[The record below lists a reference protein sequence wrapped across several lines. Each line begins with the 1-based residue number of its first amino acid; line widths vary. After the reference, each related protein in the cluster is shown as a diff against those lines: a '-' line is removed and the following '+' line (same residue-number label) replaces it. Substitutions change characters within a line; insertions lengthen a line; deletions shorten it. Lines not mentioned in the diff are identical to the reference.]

1 MGVTGA
7 GGFLVTQQGLSA
19 WASHGTSGDLGLSS
33 PTLRPFVEPMP
44 IMPVLPQRARS
55 ALSPAPSIEPNR
67 AINPGIGR
75 PFEGR
80 SERHQ
85 FGERFPAEKFHV
97 TRMGANPHV
106 RPHPDLPDQTFWGFN
121 LGGADLAK
129 DPALSP
135 GPTVVARYGDPVLIR
150 RYNQLPPQAQNGGF
164 GVPEVSTHLHNF
176 HSGTESDGSPCDPA
190 HKRFFFRGQY
200 YDYFHTLALAGFD
213 STHQPDGDVR
223 EALGTLWYH
232 DHRVE
237 HTAENV
243 YKGLAGFW
251 INFNDFDTGDEHSG
265 LRLPSFPDFDIPMIL
280 TDKFFDSQTGA
291 LAFDAFGLDGLV
303 GDTFLVNGKVQ
314 PFHEVRK
321 RRYRFR
327 VLDGGPS
334 RFYELYLTNPE
345 APTQK
350 IPFWVISSDG
360 NLLPRPVE
368 VTHFRLGVAER
379 VDIIVD
385 FAKIAARFG
394 NPARVRL
401 ENRLE
406 QVNGRQ
412 PTGKI
417 FAGGQGVSLV
427 EFRLTG
433 GAVQDPSFDPE
444 PVASPRVRPLANDAV
459 FAPIAL
465 PDVQALTPR
474 ITRTFRFERG
484 NGEWQ
489 INGQFM
495 DCTRFRFTVERNAPE
510 RWIFVNK
517 SNGWSHPVHIHLEEF
532 RIIRRNNRLI
542 RPGDLEFGR
551 KDVLVLRGNEEVELI
566 IRFRDFRGGYPIHCH
581 NTVHEDHQMMLIFDV
596 QDRGDNRTN
605 P

>member
-1 MGVTGA
+1 VLDLVA
-7 GGFLVTQQGLSA
+7 GDA
-19 WASHGTSGDLGLSS
+19 AGD
-33 PTLRPFVEPMP
+33 
-44 IMPVLPQRARS
+44 
-55 ALSPAPSIEPNR
+55 
-67 AINPGIGR
+67 
-75 PFEGR
+75 
-80 SERHQ
+80 HQ
-85 FGERFPAEKFHV
+85 WDE
-97 TRMGANPHV
+97 
-106 RPHPDLPDQTFWGFN
+106 
-121 LGGADLAK
+121 
-129 DPALSP
+129 
-135 GPTVVARYGDPVLIR
+135 
-150 RYNQLPPQAQNGGF
+150 
-164 GVPEVSTHLHNF
+164 
-176 HSGTESDGSPCDPA
+176 
-190 HKRFFFRGQY
+190 
-200 YDYFHTLALAGFD
+200 
-213 STHQPDGDVR
+213 R
-223 EALGTLWYH
+223 EAGRRGGHQDRRQPFGRAAQDELGS
-232 DHRVE
+232 E
-237 HTAENV
+237 
-243 YKGLAGFW
+243 
-251 INFNDFDTGDEHSG
+251 
-265 LRLPSFPDFDIPMIL
+265 
-280 TDKFFDSQTGA
+280 FFDSQTGA
-291 LAFDAFGLDGLV
+291 LAFDAFDLDGLV

-350 IPFWVISSDG
+350 IPFSVISSDG

-368 VTHFRLGVAER
+368 VDHFRLGVAER
-379 VDIIVD
+379 VDIVVD

-417 FAGGQGVSLV
+417 FAGGQAVSLV

-444 PVASPRVRPLANDAV
+444 PVASPRVRPQANDAV

-465 PDVQALTPR
+465 PDVQTLTPR

-495 DCTRFRFTVERNAPE
+495 DCTRFRFTVEHNAPE

-517 SNGWSHPVHIHLEEF
+517 SNGWQHPVHIHLEEF
-532 RIIRRNNRLI
+532 RLIRRNNRMI

-551 KDVLVLRGNEEVELI
+551 KDVVVLRGNEEVELI

-596 QDRGDNRTN
+596 QDRGDNLTD